1 MSVVGHASGLGLGSI
16 VGLLFASYPLSF
28 AELLLN
34 VSSVCGLPDREQ
46 AKKYQVCEAPDKCCG
61 RAKDEQM
68 NQDEDGYELPESF
81 IKVRLID
88 NNAKVTGSFI
98 LKRYVAGNDILLPD
112 ACFTSLS
119 HEFVVSF
126 IDRCKYQISF
136 RHEVA

>member
-1 MSVVGHASGLGLGSI
+1 
-16 VGLLFASYPLSF
+16 
-28 AELLLN
+28 
-34 VSSVCGLPDREQ
+34 
-46 AKKYQVCEAPDKCCG
+46 
-61 RAKDEQM
+61 M
-68 NQDEDGYELPESF
+68 NQDEHGNELPESF

-126 IDRCKYQISF
+126 IDRRKYQISL